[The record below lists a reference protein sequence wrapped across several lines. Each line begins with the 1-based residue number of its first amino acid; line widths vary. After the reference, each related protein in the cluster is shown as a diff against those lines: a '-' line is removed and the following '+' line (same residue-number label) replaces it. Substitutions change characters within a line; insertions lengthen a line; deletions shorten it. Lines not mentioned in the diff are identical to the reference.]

1 MIQDV
6 FTDGVGNIHV
16 TGNVVRL
23 DFISLNPNQK
33 NELGQPIYNVTQ
45 RIVMPLEG
53 FIQSLALQE
62 NIVKQLVDAGV
73 LKRTENEQVEAGKKA
88 DPVE

>member
-23 DFISLNPNQK
+23 DFIALNPNQK

-73 LKRTENEQVEAGKKA
+73 LKRNESEQSEAGKKVE
-88 DPVE
+88 PVA

>member
-1 MIQDV
+1 
-6 FTDGVGNIHV
+6 
-16 TGNVVRL
+16 
-23 DFISLNPNQK
+23 
-33 NELGQPIYNVTQ
+33 
-45 RIVMPLEG
+45 MPLEG